1 MTNRKSLDQNIPGE
15 GPEFESAF
23 LQRRVRV
30 SSNLAIAALH
40 NDHDG
45 AVTFATPR
53 SKSSAVRPRLGD
65 AASYYARSRRQS
77 RGEIGAASRCRT
89 RGHRRVALEIA
100 ISAKIASYDQP
111 RHPE

>member
-1 MTNRKSLDQNIPGE
+1 MLVVESPAAYEAQGRR
-15 GPEFESAF
+15 FESGS

-53 SKSSAVRPRLGD
+53 SNRPLCALGSPVTTSVLLAAAVTL
-65 AASYYARSRRQS
+65 AVAMH
-77 RGEIGAASRCRT
+77 GAAVKPPH
-89 RGHRRVALEIA
+89 RGCAA
-100 ISAKIASYDQP
+100 
-111 RHPE
+111 